1 MLSDA
6 VAPFDG
12 FLESVLGQA
21 QKERSVVRDIDYR
34 ELRDDQRAAYAA
46 AYALIRVGNAIARYS
61 RRLEIAYPDY
71 SWVFWVDLRNNLAH
85 QLSVLQVDSVW
96 ESISAHLPELIRAI
110 TGEATAP

>member
-12 FLESVLGQA
+12 FLRSILEQA
-21 QKERSVVRDIDYR
+21 EAEWSIVGEISFQ

-46 AYALIRVGNAIARYS
+46 AYALIRVGNTIARYS
-61 RRLEIAYPDY
+61 RRLEIDYPNY

-85 QLSVLQVDSVW
+85 QLSVLQAESIW
-96 ESISAHLPELIRAI
+96 ESVSDDLPGLIQAI
-110 TGEATAP
+110 TGEPSAP